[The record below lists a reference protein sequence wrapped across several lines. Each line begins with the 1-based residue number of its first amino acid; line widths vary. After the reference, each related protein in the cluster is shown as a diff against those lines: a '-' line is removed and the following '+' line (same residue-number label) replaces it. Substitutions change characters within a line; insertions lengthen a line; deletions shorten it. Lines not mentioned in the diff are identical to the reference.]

1 MWIGNGIIVSVGMI
15 IYGED
20 FYSDMIVFNDLF
32 LQKLFFFCG
41 SINIFIVFLLR
52 RLGLFYKVKVWY
64 DNSGE
69 SFGWF
74 L

>member
-32 LQKLFFFCG
+32 F
-41 SINIFIVFLLR
+41 
-52 RLGLFYKVKVWY
+52 
-64 DNSGE
+64 
-69 SFGWF
+69 
-74 L
+74 